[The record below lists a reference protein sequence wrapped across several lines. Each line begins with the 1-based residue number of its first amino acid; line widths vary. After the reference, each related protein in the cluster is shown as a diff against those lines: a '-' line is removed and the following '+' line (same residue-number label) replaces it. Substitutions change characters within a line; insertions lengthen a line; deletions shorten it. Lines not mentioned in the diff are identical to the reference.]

1 MEILSKTVNI
11 KNNGRPC
18 TEYIENELNKLGI
31 DPIRWAIVKISKEFF
46 TIDTAYVKITDEV

>member
-1 MEILSKTVNI
+1 MDILSKTVNI
-11 KNNGRPC
+11 KNNGSPC